1 MTNTDTNSAPIV
13 VDAVH
18 TAAALPFD
26 RLIPALREAFIT
38 GAEVPLRHAHVLTA
52 PDEQDASLLLMPAWQ
67 HRKAL
72 GVKIVNVFPGN
83 NARGLNS
90 ISATYLL
97 CDGATGRH
105 LAIIDGNELTSRRT
119 AAASAFAGTYL
130 ARADASSL
138 LIVGAGHVASMLASA
153 WKAVRPIARV
163 RVWNRNPERAVSL
176 ASALRAQG
184 FDAERAEDLEAAAHT
199 ADIISCATLSTVP
212 LIRGAWLR
220 SGTHI
225 DLIGAYVRTMREADD
240 DAMRRA
246 RVYIDTPAALE
257 EAGDITQAIASGA
270 LDPSAIAGTLATLCK
285 GEALGR
291 ANADEITLFKS
302 VGSAIED
309 LAAAMLVYTSS
320 PSAIAN
326 HR

>member
-1 MTNTDTNSAPIV
+1 MTNAEITAPVPIV
-13 VDAVH
+13 VDAAH

-52 PDEQDASLLLMPAWQ
+52 PGEQDASLLLMPAWQ

-97 CDGATGRH
+97 CDGETGRH
-105 LAIIDGNELTSRRT
+105 LAIIDGNELTTRRT
-119 AAASAFAGTYL
+119 AAASALAGTYL
-130 ARADASSL
+130 ARADAASL
-138 LIVGAGHVASMLASA
+138 LIVGAGHVAFMLATA
-153 WKAVRPIARV
+153 WKAVLPIERV
-163 RVWNRNPERAVSL
+163 RVWNRNPARAVSL
-176 ASALRAQG
+176 AAAIRAQG
-184 FDAERAEDLEAAAHT
+184 FEAEAADDLEEAARA

-220 SGTHI
+220 PGTHL
-225 DLIGAYVRTMREADD
+225 DLIGAYMRTMREADD
-240 DAMRRA
+240 DAIRRA
-246 RVYIDTPAALE
+246 RVYVDTPAAME
-257 EAGDITQAIASGA
+257 EAGDITQAVASGA
-270 LDPSAIAGTLATLCK
+270 LDPSTIAGTLATLCK
-285 GEALGR
+285 GEASGR
-291 ANADEITLFKS
+291 YNADEITLFKS

-309 LAAAMLVYTSS
+309 LAAAMLVYSS
-320 PSAIAN
+320 T
-326 HR
+326 R